1 MQFSDPNSKNLE
13 NLEPRFYDIENLNK
27 TTGRVFT
34 NFDPVNGSETLFRSH
49 RHEVFILKKPEIWN
63 RINETFVF
71 SRQFARND
79 SITYLGYARICVSDW
94 KETTISLDDQQKINK
109 WNQTYSIQRPN
120 TNSSFIYR
128 LFRRADHECLESNF
142 FDPRTFDDL
151 KLVQEIYNKVDFWS
165 LKLHTFAEKLVFDME
180 VINDTHL
187 FSKAHQISN
196 NFSFLNDPLK
206 MKELKMV
213 LELKEDYNTLLL
225 GKTKMFG
232 SNFDY
237 TVALGD
243 R

>member
-1 MQFSDPNSKNLE
+1 
-13 NLEPRFYDIENLNK
+13 
-27 TTGRVFT
+27 
-34 NFDPVNGSETLFRSH
+34 
-49 RHEVFILKKPEIWN
+49 
-63 RINETFVF
+63 
-71 SRQFARND
+71 
-79 SITYLGYARICVSDW
+79 
-94 KETTISLDDQQKINK
+94 
-109 WNQTYSIQRPN
+109 
-120 TNSSFIYR
+120 
-128 LFRRADHECLESNF
+128 
-142 FDPRTFDDL
+142 
-151 KLVQEIYNKVDFWS
+151 
-165 LKLHTFAEKLVFDME
+165 ME

-237 TVALGD
+237 TVALGE